1 MEIDPYART
10 CLKKSA
16 SSDAATT
23 WKLVFLIQK
32 QNNVLTGSKK
42 IMISCLKKHCPLFWE
57 NY

>member
-1 MEIDPYART
+1 
-10 CLKKSA
+10 LFQKSA

-42 IMISCLKKHCPLFWE
+42 IMISCLKNIVPYFRKNIDSRQPE
-57 NY
+57 RSV